1 MKNRYRIVKVTRQV
15 GDVFY
20 LAQKRILFLFWVT
33 FTESV
38 PVGFADFMDFEI
50 RYKSYEDAEK
60 AILEDFSKSRHNK
73 EDVNIIYPNI
83 ENFD

>member
-1 MKNRYRIVKVTRQV
+1 MNKRYRIIKVTRQV

-20 LAQKRILFLFWVT
+20 LAQRRVLFLFWIT

-50 RYKSYEDAEK
+50 RYKSYQDAEN

-73 EDVNIIYPNI
+73 ENREIVYPDI
-83 ENFD
+83 EAYD